1 MRCTISANKRIDTVR
16 ANQFIIILLC
26 YFVLLRFL
34 MVHLHAAIECMPRC
48 VCCCEKS
55 MTMAAEKRHDAI
67 GTREMQCKYEHN
79 LIEEDLNW

>member
-34 MVHLHAAIECMPRC
+34 MVHLHAAIECMPRR

-55 MTMAAEKRHDAI
+55 MTMAVVWHQKNDMMQLAQEKCNANMN
-67 GTREMQCKYEHN
+67 TT
-79 LIEEDLNW
+79 